1 MADILNWPE
10 GLYPSSF
17 KWRLKSN
24 GTSFT
29 SPFTGSTQTVRW
41 VGSSWRAT
49 VTMDSLD
56 ELEAIAMEALLFEMD
71 GIAGRV
77 KLYDFG
83 RTPNV
88 VRGAPLVNG
97 ANQKGT
103 SLITDGW
110 TASTKVLKK
119 GDYFTVNNEL
129 KYVLADVT
137 SNSSGQATIRFAPQL
152 RVAPPDNAALEVAK
166 PYAIFRLADDENGV
180 DRKPAFDNGFSID
193 FVEAF

>member
-1 MADILNWPE
+1 MADVLTWPE
-10 GLYPSSF
+10 GLYPSTF
-17 KWRLKSN
+17 KWTLKSN

-49 VTMDSLD
+49 LTMDRLD

-88 VRGAPLVNG
+88 VNGTPRVNG
-97 ANQKGT
+97 ANALGT
-103 SLITDGW
+103 TIPTDGW
-110 TASTKVLKK
+110 TPSVKVLKK

-129 KYVLADVT
+129 KYVLADVM
-137 SNSSGQATIRFAPQL
+137 SNASGQATIKFAPQL
-152 RVAPPDNAALEVAK
+152 RVAPPDNALLEVAK
-166 PYAIFRLADDENGV
+166 PYAIFRLADNENGV
-180 DRKPAFDNGFSID
+180 DRKPAFDNGFSLD
-193 FVEAF
+193 FIEAF